1 MMMEKMMDT
10 QQRILMET
18 KAKEQN
24 KKLIRKYG
32 INSFI
37 RYLILTIVAIIM
49 LYPMIWLIG
58 ASFKTNS
65 EIFTS
70 IGIIPKGIDFTPYIK
85 GWKTGTGYT
94 FATYFKNSFKIV
106 IPKVFLTLISCSLT
120 AYGFARFN
128 FPLKKQLLGLLI
140 STLLLP
146 QVVLRIPTYLLW
158 KKFKLLDTHASLFL
172 SSAFAIDG
180 FFVFM
185 LIQFFRGIPK
195 ELDESAII
203 DGCNSFEILLWILL
217 PLMKPALVSVA
228 LFQFMWTMNDFMGPL
243 IYISSV
249 EKYPVAIALK
259 MCIDTTSGTFE
270 WNQVIA
276 MSLIALL
283 PSIILFFSAQRYFIE
298 GITTTGI
305 KG

>member
-1 MMMEKMMDT
+1 MAKVMKPENTLIETRAREQHEKL
-10 QQRILMET
+10 R
-18 KAKEQN
+18 
-24 KKLIRKYG
+24 RRHR
-32 INSFI
+32 INSSFRYFI
-37 RYLILTIVAIIM
+37 LVMGAIVM
-49 LYPMIWLIG
+49 LYPMLWLIG

-70 IGIIPKGIDFTPYIK
+70 IGIIPKSFDFTPYIK
-85 GWKTGTGYT
+85 GWQTGTEHT

-106 IPKVFLTLISCSLT
+106 IPKVIFTIISCSLT

-128 FPLKKQLLGLLI
+128 FPFKKQLFGLLI

-158 KKFKLLDTHASLFL
+158 KRFRLLDTHASLFL
-172 SSAFAIDG
+172 NSAFAVDG

-185 LIQFFRGIPK
+185 LIQFFRSIPK
-195 ELDESAII
+195 ELDESAIV
-203 DGCNSFEILLWILL
+203 DGCNSFGIFLWILL
-217 PLMKPALVSVA
+217 PLMKPALVSVG

-249 EKYPVAIALK
+249 EKYPVSIGLK

-276 MSLIALL
+276 MSIIALL
-283 PSIILFFSAQRYFIE
+283 PSIILFFSAQKYFIE
-298 GITTTGI
+298 GITTTGL

>member
-1 MMMEKMMDT
+1 MAETVDMERMA
-10 QQRILMET
+10 LET
-18 KAKEQN
+18 KAREQHA
-24 KKLIRKYG
+24 KLRRKHRVNAG
-32 INSFI
+32 I
-37 RYLILTIVAIIM
+37 RYTILVIGAIIM
-49 LYPMIWLIG
+49 LYPMLWLIG

-70 IGIIPKGIDFTPYIK
+70 IGIIPKRFDFTPYIK
-85 GWKTGTGYT
+85 GWKTGTEYT
-94 FATYFKNSFKIV
+94 FGTYFTNSFKIL
-106 IPKVFLTLISCSLT
+106 IPKVIFTVISCSLT
-120 AYGFARFN
+120 AYGFARFD
-128 FPLKKQLLGLLI
+128 FPFKKQIFGLLI

-172 SSAFAIDG
+172 GSAFAVDG

-195 ELDESAII
+195 ELDESAIV
-203 DGCNSFEILLWILL
+203 DGCNSFEIFIWILL

-249 EKYPVAIALK
+249 EKYPVSIALK
-259 MCIDTTSGTFE
+259 MCIDATSGTFE

-276 MSLIALL
+276 MSIIALL
-283 PSIILFFSAQRYFIE
+283 PSIILFFSAQKYFIE

>member
-1 MMMEKMMDT
+1 MTDMIDTERMELEAKARE
-10 QQRILMET
+10 QHAKLRRKHRIN
-18 KAKEQN
+18 A
-24 KKLIRKYG
+24 G
-32 INSFI
+32 I
-37 RYLILTIVAIIM
+37 RYLILVIGAIIM
-49 LYPMIWLIG
+49 LYPMLWLVG

-70 IGIIPKGIDFTPYIK
+70 IGIIPKRLDFTPYIK
-85 GWKTGTGYT
+85 GWKTGTEYT
-94 FATYFKNSFKIV
+94 FGTYFKNSFKIL
-106 IPKVFLTLISCSLT
+106 IPKVIFTIISCSLT

-128 FPLKKQLLGLLI
+128 FPFKKQFFGLLI

-146 QVVLRIPTYLLW
+146 QVILRIPTYLLW
-158 KKFKLLDTHASLFL
+158 KKFGLLDTHASLFIN
-172 SSAFAIDG
+172 SAFAVDG

-185 LIQFFRGIPK
+185 LIQFFRSIPR
-195 ELDESAII
+195 ELDESAIV
-203 DGCNSFEILLWILL
+203 DGCNSFQVFIWILL
-217 PLMKPALVSVA
+217 PLMKPALISVG

-249 EKYPVAIALK
+249 EKYPVSIALK

-276 MSLIALL
+276 MSIIALL
-283 PSIILFFSAQRYFIE
+283 PSIILFFSAQKYFIE